1 MNPEPKVLE
10 PDHLHSFAYLKA
22 LQEYSLALLFNI
34 LPLILTVMKMLL
46 ILLFCW

>member
-22 LQEYSLALLFNI
+22 LQEYSLDI